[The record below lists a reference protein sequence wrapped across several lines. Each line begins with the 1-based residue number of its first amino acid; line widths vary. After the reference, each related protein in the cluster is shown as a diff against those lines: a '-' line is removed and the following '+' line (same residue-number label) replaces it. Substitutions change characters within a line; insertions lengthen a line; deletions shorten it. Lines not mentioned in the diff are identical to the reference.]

1 MERRKETNKA
11 LQLLFSI
18 IYNSESAFFSQLHIF
33 VIPYFVS
40 FTADSKCWVRGA
52 KEAEVGSW
60 GTFRRLWMFPQW
72 AGSETEPWA
81 LRPQERTDR
90 NGQTETDFTQAQ
102 HPPPCPETSTWRNTY
117 TLLCNNGTKCRLDMT
132 VFVLVCLCQ
141 CTRQLC
147 NVLFTAPQTLHPAEK
162 TKLHLH
168 ELPG

>member
-72 AGSETEPWA
+72 AESETEPWA

-90 NGQTETDFTQAQ
+90 NGLYPSPAPISLPWNQ
-102 HPPPCPETSTWRNTY
+102 H
-117 TLLCNNGTKCRLDMT
+117 LTKH
-132 VFVLVCLCQ
+132 
-141 CTRQLC
+141 
-147 NVLFTAPQTLHPAEK
+147 LHPSVQQWHKMQIGYDSICACMCASVQDNSV
-162 TKLHLH
+162 TYYSLHLRRC
-168 ELPG
+168 